1 MRSFPSCTSR
11 RLHKAATGLWF
22 FTNAKTCSCVPP
34 VATLLTTHAASFF
47 TSHSPT
53 AN

>member
-1 MRSFPSCTSR
+1 
-11 RLHKAATGLWF
+11 
-22 FTNAKTCSCVPP
+22 VPP